1 MSGGFFDYKQY
12 DLEYI
17 ADAIETIIT
26 KSGKPKMPEDMYSWD
41 EEGSLYPTYSPK
53 EIQKF
58 QEAVV
63 AIKIA
68 RVYAHR
74 VDWLVSGDDG
84 EESFFTRLEEDL
96 KEVRDKYT
104 QKYFEKLIAMPI
116 DVYFKDQFT

>member
-17 ADAIETIIT
+17 ADAIETIIA
-26 KSGKPKMPEDMYSWD
+26 KSGKTKMPEDMYSWE

-63 AIKIA
+63 AIRIA

-104 QKYFEKLIAMPI
+104 QEYFDKLKKMSFE
-116 DVYFKDQFT
+116 DYNNGQ

>member
-1 MSGGFFDYKQY
+1 MSGGHFDYKQY

-17 ADAIETIIT
+17 ADAIETIIA
-26 KSGKPKMPEDMYSWD
+26 KSGKTKMPEDMYSWD

-63 AIKIA
+63 AIRIA

-96 KEVRDKYT
+96 KEVREKYT
-104 QKYFEKLIAMPI
+104 QKYFENLEQASLSNYYE
-116 DVYFKDQFT
+116 D

>member
-1 MSGGFFDYKQY
+1 MSGGHFDYKQY
-12 DLEYI
+12 ELEYI
-17 ADAIETIIT
+17 ADSIETIIA

-63 AIKIA
+63 AIRIA

-84 EESFFTRLEEDL
+84 EESFLRRLEEDL

-104 QKYFEKLIAMPI
+104 QEYFEKLKKMSFE
-116 DVYFKDQFT
+116 DYNNH

>member
-1 MSGGFFDYKQY
+1 MSGGSLCNYKQY
-12 DLEYI
+12 ELEYI
-17 ADAIETIIT
+17 ADAIETIIA
-26 KSGKPKMPEDMYSWD
+26 KSGKPKMPEDMYSWE

-63 AIKIA
+63 AIRIA

-74 VDWLVSGDDG
+74 VDYLVSGDDG

-96 KEVRDKYT
+96 KEIKAKYT
-104 QKYFEKLIAMPI
+104 QEYFDKLIEMSL
-116 DVYFKDQFT
+116 KDYYED

>member
-1 MSGGFFDYKQY
+1 MSGGSLCNYKQY
-12 DLEYI
+12 ELEYI
-17 ADAIETIIT
+17 ADAIETIIA

-63 AIKIA
+63 VIRIA

-104 QKYFEKLIAMPI
+104 QEYFEKLIAMPI
-116 DVYFKDQFT
+116 DVYFKD